1 MYCIWPKLVEIR
13 FQTFLQRRMV
23 KIGRRK
29 MTKITRDNISTISQR
44 WEKKKS
50 IVVKQSLRQECSK
63 IFFEKNLIKKSKRI
77 LILVVGTYFYIF
89 NIEFLTRFEN
99 LKRYWNK
106 LCLIL
111 SLTFIH
117 SILFLLFPKSIIYHS
132 NVF

>member
-1 MYCIWPKLVEIR
+1 MTKISRDKISNIS
-13 FQTFLQRRMV
+13 QRPMV

-50 IVVKQSLRQECSK
+50 IVVKQSLWEECSK

-77 LILVVGTYFYIF
+77 LILEVGTYFYIF
-89 NIEFLTRFEN
+89 DIKFLTRFEN

-106 LCLIL
+106 LYLIL

-117 SILFLLFPKSIIYHS
+117 SILFCSFQNLLFIIQMCFRS
-132 NVF
+132 

>member
-1 MYCIWPKLVEIR
+1 MTKISRDKISNIS
-13 FQTFLQRRMV
+13 QRPMV

-50 IVVKQSLRQECSK
+50 IVVKQSLWEECSK

-77 LILVVGTYFYIF
+77 LILEVGTYFYIF
-89 NIEFLTRFEN
+89 DIKFLTRFEN

-117 SILFLLFPKSIIYHS
+117 SILFCSFQNLLFIIQMCFRS
-132 NVF
+132 

>member
-1 MYCIWPKLVEIR
+1 MTKISRDKISNIS
-13 FQTFLQRRMV
+13 QRPMV

-50 IVVKQSLRQECSK
+50 IVVKQSLWEECSK

-77 LILVVGTYFYIF
+77 LILEVGTYFYIF
-89 NIEFLTRFEN
+89 DIKFLTRFEN

-117 SILFLLFPKSIIYHS
+117 SIIFCSFKNLLFIIQMCFRS
-132 NVF
+132 

>member
-1 MYCIWPKLVEIR
+1 MTKISRDKISNIS
-13 FQTFLQRRMV
+13 QRPMV

-44 WEKKKS
+44 WEKKINSCKT
-50 IVVKQSLRQECSK
+50 IIMRRMLEDF
-63 IFFEKNLIKKSKRI
+63 FFEKNLIKKSKRI
-77 LILVVGTYFYIF
+77 PILKVGTYFYIF
-89 NIEFLTRFEN
+89 NIEFSTRFEN

-117 SILFLLFPKSIIYHS
+117 SILFCSFKNLLFIIQMCFRS
-132 NVF
+132 